1 MKGSAVL
8 YMALG
13 VASGLL
19 LARIVPNI
27 WWANLLTVGLL
38 LVVWL
43 YIKWRQ
49 RHA

>member
-1 MKGSAVL
+1 MKDSAL

-19 LARIVPNI
+19 LARIVPNV
-27 WWANLLTVGLL
+27 WLANLLTVGLL
-38 LVVWL
+38 LAVWL
-43 YIKWRQ
+43 YIKWRR